1 MIKIFDKT
9 NIHEYDLDDYKKI
22 FTQVDSVLSK
32 RQDLHEK
39 YTRGS
44 SDSNTLY
51 DGDSLKVPFEKF
63 IVDLATGYLSG
74 VPEYNVN
81 IPNELDSKVR
91 STIFEKESLDETLIE
106 EMKSIIDYITN
117 YNDDHAEVYSL
128 IRDLLLY
135 GACYEVVYENQLN
148 ELVYTRLDALNTVS
162 IWDTNTPSNLLAI
175 VSKFTDKDKEGK
187 DIELYRVVDKTGNR
201 VYITNGDEE
210 IKQDTDAGKEHL
222 WNDVPGFAVE
232 IDFSIIENS
241 EAFIAAYENLLEN
254 VKNTYQYNDVDCKMK
269 ISGYKAQNRLT
280 IKDPKDPSKTIINP
294 DRVIEDDYV
303 LQSRTFYT
311 EEGGDAEWLVK
322 PVDANGVT
330 TLLKYYVDS
339 IFQLSG
345 IPNTAD
351 LAFNSSD
358 LNASAIDRKF
368 YVMDMK
374 TQEILSGLK
383 KGLLRRFE
391 LLFGRINH
399 KKSTKYD
406 FRYITIDIPKNLPS
420 MTDETIEQMIKLN
433 GILSEETIIEKLG
446 YDYETEKARKE
457 DDLLNGEE
465 THNLDKDGQDG
476 ESTEEKDDSSTT
488 NQDTEFNE
496 GTEIGEEKSDSD
508 KDRKARGSEV

>member
-1 MIKIFDKT
+1 MIKVFDKT
-9 NIHEYDLDDYKKI
+9 NIHEYDLDDYKKL

-32 RQDLHEK
+32 RQGLHER

-51 DGDSLKVPFEKF
+51 DGNTLKVPFEKF
-63 IVDLATGYLSG
+63 IVDLATGYLAGKPDYS
-74 VPEYNVN
+74 VNV
-81 IPNELDSKVR
+81 PNELDAKIR
-91 STIFEKESLDETLIE
+91 TTIFEKEDLDESLIE

-117 YNDDHAEVYSL
+117 YNDDTAEVHSL

-135 GACYEVVYENQLN
+135 GACYEVAYENLNN
-148 ELVYTRLDALNTVS
+148 ELIYTRLDALNTCS

-210 IKQDTDAGKEHL
+210 IKEDASANKEHF
-222 WNDVPGFAVE
+222 WNDVPGFAIE

-241 EAFIAAYENLLEN
+241 EAFIATYENLLEN

-280 IKDPKDPSKTIINP
+280 IKDPKDPTKTIINP
-294 DRVIEDDYV
+294 DRIQEDEYV
-303 LQSRTFYT
+303 LKSRTFYT
-311 EEGGDAEWLVK
+311 EEGGDASWLIK

-339 IFQLSG
+339 IFQLAG

-351 LAFNSSD
+351 LAFNSAD

-374 TQEILSGLK
+374 TQDIVSGLK

-391 LLFGRINH
+391 LIFGRINY
-399 KKSTKYD
+399 KKNTKYD

-465 THNLDKDGQDG
+465 THNLDEDGQDG
-476 ESTEEKDDSSTT
+476 KPTEEGNDNDSGDRDSKL
-488 NQDTEFNE
+488 NK
-496 GTEIGEEKSDSD
+496 GIEIGKKESDSD
-508 KDRKARGSEV
+508 KNRKTRSSEV